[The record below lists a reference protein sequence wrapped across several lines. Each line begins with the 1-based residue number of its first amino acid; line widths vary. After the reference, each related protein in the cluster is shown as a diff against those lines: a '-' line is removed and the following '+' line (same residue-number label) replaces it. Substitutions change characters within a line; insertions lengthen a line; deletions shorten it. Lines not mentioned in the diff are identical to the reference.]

1 MEKSRNFKDLIV
13 WQKSMSLIT
22 QIYNLT
28 RNFPKDEI
36 YGLTSQIRRAGVS
49 VAANIAEGQ

>member
-22 QIYNLT
+22 QIYNIT
-28 RNFPKDEI
+28 RKFPKDEI
-36 YGLTSQIRRAGVS
+36 YGLSSQIRRASVS